1 MDVHTTGHLT
11 IDSEAT
17 IDSGECEPY
26 VYGCTDEDAFN
37 YNENAN
43 TDDGSCIDKIFGC
56 MDSTLFNYNAYANT
70 ADDSCIEFIY
80 GCIDPAAYNPD
91 ADANTDDGSCIPVI
105 SGCTDVSADNY
116 VYPVGNAMVDI
127 NTSDSDACIF
137 YGCTY
142 VGMFNYDAQANT
154 NDGSCYAKIF
164 GCTDATADNFVP
176 LTGNVHIDVNT
187 DDGSCLYTPGCM
199 VDTMFNHNPLADY
212 DDGSCEPYKY
222 GCLIESMFNYSDTVN
237 TDDGSCYPVSLW
249 LYRLFG

>member
-1 MDVHTTGHLT
+1 
-11 IDSEAT
+11 
-17 IDSGECEPY
+17 
-26 VYGCTDEDAFN
+26 
-37 YNENAN
+37 
-43 TDDGSCIDKIFGC
+43 
-56 MDSTLFNYNAYANT
+56 
-70 ADDSCIEFIY
+70 
-80 GCIDPAAYNPD
+80 
-91 ADANTDDGSCIPVI
+91 
-105 SGCTDVSADNY
+105 
-116 VYPVGNAMVDI
+116 MVDI

-154 NDGSCYAKIF
+154 NNGSCYAKIF

-199 VDTMFNHNPLADY
+199 DRTMFNHNPLADY

-237 TDDGSCYPVSLW
+237 TDDGLVIQYLYGCTDSLADNFI
-249 LYRLFG
+249 RATG